1 MRSQAVLLSVLVVAL
16 PVTLL
21 VACASSEPTQ
31 AVEEVVSSSYT
42 SEVLDTSYE
51 GALSVSNQLMLGTLL
66 LEETEHAVT
75 PEQATTLLPL
85 WQALQ
90 GGGLTIQAEI
100 DAVLKQIESA
110 MTQEQLEAIAA
121 MQLTQEDLRAWM
133 EEQGM
138 GGGAPG
144 PGAGGPGGD
153 EGGRGPGGDMS
164 DEEREALRATME
176 AGGGFPGGPPGG
188 ADGEMPP
195 EMATRQAEFANM
207 SDEEREAFRAT
218 MEAGGG
224 FPGSRGQPGRGGG
237 PAGGGQTFGFLL
249 GPLMELLEERAGEE

>member
-1 MRSQAVLLSVLVVAL
+1 MRSRIVLISILVLAL

-21 VACASSEPTQ
+21 AACASSEPTQ
-31 AVEEVVSSSYT
+31 AVEEAISSSYT
-42 SEVLDTSYE
+42 SEVLDASYE
-51 GALSVSNQLMLGTLL
+51 GALSVSSQLMLGTLL
-66 LEETEHAVT
+66 LEGTEQAVT
-75 PEQATTLLPL
+75 PEQAATLLPL

-90 GGGLTIQAEI
+90 GGGVAIQAEI
-100 DAVLKQIESA
+100 DAVLKQIEGA

-121 MQLTQEDLRAWM
+121 MQLTQDDLRAWM

-138 GGGAPG
+138 SGGGPG

-153 EGGRGPGGDMS
+153 EGGRPPGGDMS

-207 SDEEREAFRAT
+207 SDEEREAARAT
-218 MEAGGG
+218 MQASGGR
-224 FPGSRGQPGRGGG
+224 PGG
-237 PAGGGQTFGFLL
+237 PGGSGGGGQTFRFLL
-249 GPLMELLEERAGEE
+249 GPLMELLEERAGEK

>member
-1 MRSQAVLLSVLVVAL
+1 MVLVLVLSLVLLS
-16 PVTLL
+16 
-21 VACASSEPTQ
+21 ACASSEPTQ
-31 AVEEVVSSSYT
+31 AVEEAVSSSYA
-42 SEVLDTSYE
+42 SEALDTSYE

-90 GGGLTIQAEI
+90 GGGVAIQAEI
-100 DAVLKQIESA
+100 DAVLKQIEGA

-121 MQLTQEDLRAWM
+121 MQLTQEDMRAWM

-138 GGGAPG
+138 GGGGPG
-144 PGAGGPGGD
+144 PGPGGPGGD
-153 EGGRGPGGDMS
+153 IS

-176 AGGGFPGGPPGG
+176 AGGGFPGGPPGEG
-188 ADGEMPP
+188 GGEMPP
-195 EMATRQAEFANM
+195 EMATRQAEFADM
-207 SDEEREAFRAT
+207 TDEEREEMRAT

-224 FPGSRGQPGRGGG
+224 FPGGG
-237 PAGGGQTFGFLL
+237 PGGAGGGRGPGGGRQANFLL
-249 GPLMELLEERAGEE
+249 VPLVELLEERAGEG